1 MSNLTHQFPNGTF
14 SSNSNATLAENPN
27 LCTLDTCDL
36 SLSSFLYRPTI
47 AGNAI
52 FAGIFVICIIGQL
65 FLGIKHKTWGYMVA
79 MLFGLALE
87 VVGYVARIMI
97 HTSPFDNNNF
107 LMYLVCLTI
116 APAFLTAA

>member
-1 MSNLTHQFPNGTF
+1 M
-14 SSNSNATLAENPN
+14 
-27 LCTLDTCDL
+27 
-36 SLSSFLYRPTI
+36 SSFLYRPTV
-47 AGNAI
+47 AGNALFAVI
-52 FAGIFVICIIGQL
+52 FGICFIGQL

-87 VVGYVARIMI
+87 IVGYVARVMI
-97 HTSPFDNNNF
+97 HNIPFDNNYF